1 MLIVRLIFLSYF
13 QSKKN
18 GLDFERHD
26 NMFASR
32 QPQIIYQAIVDIL
45 KLPLTDYAT

>member
-26 NMFASR
+26 DVFASR